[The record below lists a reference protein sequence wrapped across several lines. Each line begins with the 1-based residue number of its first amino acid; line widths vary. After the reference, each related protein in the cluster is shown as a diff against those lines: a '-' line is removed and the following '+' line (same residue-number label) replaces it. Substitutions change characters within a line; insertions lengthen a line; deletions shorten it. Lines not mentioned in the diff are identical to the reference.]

1 MEIFKNGDVITFDNL
16 DNLQSTQI
24 CVDINGI
31 SMLKNIY
38 TENGN
43 FYIRWLGKK
52 YFLKDFKKVLTK
64 FN

>member
-1 MEIFKNGDVITFDNL
+1 MEIFKNKDIVTFDNL

-38 TENGN
+38 MDIIGY
-43 FYIRWLGKK
+43 YIRWLGNN
-52 YFLKDFKKVLTK
+52 YYLKDFKKVLTK

>member
-1 MEIFKNGDVITFDNL
+1 MEIFKNKDIVTFDNL

-38 TENGN
+38 MDIKG

>member
-1 MEIFKNGDVITFDNL
+1 MEIFKNEDIVTFDNL
-16 DNLQSTQI
+16 DNLQSTQL

-38 TENGN
+38 MDIKGM
-43 FYIRWLGKK
+43 YIRWLESN
-52 YFLKDFKKVLTK
+52 YYLKDFKKVLTT